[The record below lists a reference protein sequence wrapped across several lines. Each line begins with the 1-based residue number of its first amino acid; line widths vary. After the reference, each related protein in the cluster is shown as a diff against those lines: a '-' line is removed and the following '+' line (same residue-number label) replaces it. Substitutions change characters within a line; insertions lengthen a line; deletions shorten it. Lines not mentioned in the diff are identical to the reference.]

1 MEGPM
6 APVIYRAAMAED
18 PKDSQSADEDW
29 IEELVRRLNEALI
42 AGGRIIAV
50 EFEAMQSAAA
60 DTEKAGQTS
69 RTERTIGEKG

>member
-50 EFEAMQSAAA
+50 EFEAMQARRQIL
-60 DTEKAGQTS
+60 KKQGRPAG
-69 RTERTIGEKG
+69 RKER